1 MSRGTNPFVT
11 PGLHMSLRNRRVSLK
26 TKLFGLSGILLALTA
41 LIALSGVRSLGGDN
55 DAPTALYQ
63 QGAKPLADIAA
74 VRARTNDSRRL
85 VAGLILGV
93 ADPGYT
99 AADRKD
105 DVATIAENDA
115 EIQERLA
122 SLDASLKD
130 PALRRRLA
138 IVKSGYPA
146 WQGPRDALLKRIEA
160 AGADTGPA
168 TTESVQQFGVIAAA
182 NRRINGAPYK
192 ILKDNNKIFSEEIA
206 TWAKNRNAE
215 AEATFSSART
225 QALVLLI
232 VALIVGFGIAFLVAR
247 GITRIVGE
255 ILQRVRSLGD
265 NCLTDLQVGLTKMS
279 EGDLTHATT
288 PVTKP
293 IERFPNDELGDIA
306 QAINDMRLKA
316 GASIEGYNASRTSL
330 TGMIDQV
337 AQTAQSLSASSQ
349 QMASTSEEAG
359 RAVGEIAHA
368 VSDVAQGAER
378 QARTAES
385 TRTVADEMST
395 ATTQGSEAVQQTATA
410 AEQARA
416 AALEGQTAAG
426 RSATAMT
433 EMHQVSAGTIA
444 AMEELGEKSERIG
457 GIVDTITGIAGQTNL
472 LALNAAIE
480 AARAGEQGRGFAVVA
495 EQVRKL
501 AEESQDAAASIAGLV
516 QEIQGST
523 AHAVEV
529 IGSGSASI
537 DECVAASAVTEEAFT
552 RITGSVDDVHGRIE
566 QIGVVM
572 GQITASADRV
582 RDDISDVAAI
592 AEESSASSEQVSA
605 STQET
610 SASTQEVAA
619 SAQELARTAEELEA
633 LCARFTLTAS

>member
-1 MSRGTNPFVT
+1 
-11 PGLHMSLRNRRVSLK
+11 MSLRNRRISLK
-26 TKLFGLSGILLALTA
+26 TKLFGLSGILLAFTA
-41 LIALSGVRSLGGDN
+41 LIALVGIRSLSGVN
-55 DAPTALYQ
+55 DDARAMYA
-63 QGAKPLADIAA
+63 QGAAPLADISAL
-74 VRARTNDSRRL
+74 RSRTNDTRRL
-85 VAGLILGV
+85 VAGLLLGT

-99 AADRKD
+99 AEDRKAD
-105 DVATIAENDA
+105 LDTIAENDA
-115 EIQERLA
+115 EIKTRLA
-122 SLDASLKD
+122 RLDGAIKD
-130 PALRRRLA
+130 PKLRQRLTNLEQ
-138 IVKSGYPA
+138 GYGIYLPA
-146 WQGPRDALLKRIEA
+146 RDAVLKQITA
-160 AGADTGPA
+160 AGASDGPA
-168 TTESVQQFGVIAAA
+168 TQETVRQFGVIAAA
-182 NRRINGAPYK
+182 NRELNGEPYK
-192 ILKDNNKIFSEEIA
+192 LIKTNNRAFSEEVA
-206 TWAKNRNAE
+206 AWAKNRSVQAQD
-215 AEATFSSART
+215 TFTSSRT
-225 QALVLLI
+225 TSIVLLVLALVAGL
-232 VALIVGFGIAFLVAR
+232 AIAFFVAR

-306 QAINDMRLKA
+306 QAINDMRVKA
-316 GASIEGYNASRTSL
+316 GASIHGYNASRESL

-395 ATTQGSEAVQQTATA
+395 ATTQGSEAVQQTASA
-410 AEQARA
+410 AEAARA

-426 RSATAMT
+426 RSASAMT
-433 EMHQVSAGTIA
+433 EMNQVSAGTIA

-516 QEIQGST
+516 EEIQGST

-537 DECVAASAVTEEAFT
+537 EECVAAAAVTEEAFT
-552 RITGSVDDVHGRIE
+552 QITGSVDDVHGRIE
-566 QIGVVM
+566 QIAVVM
-572 GQITASADRV
+572 DQITSSADRV

-610 SASTQEVAA
+610 SASTQQVAA
-619 SAQELARTAEELEA
+619 SAQELARTAEELET
-633 LCARFTLTAS
+633 LCKRFTLTAS

>member
-1 MSRGTNPFVT
+1 
-11 PGLHMSLRNRRVSLK
+11 MSLRNRRVSLK
-26 TKLFGLSGILLALTA
+26 TKLFGLSGILLAFTA
-41 LIALSGVRSLGGDN
+41 LIALVGVRSLSGVN
-55 DAPTALYQ
+55 DDARAMYD
-63 QGAKPLADIAA
+63 QGAAPLADISAL
-74 VRARTNDSRRL
+74 RSRTNDNRRL
-85 VAGLILGV
+85 VAGLLLGA

-99 AADRKD
+99 AEDRRT
-105 DVATIAENDA
+105 DVDLIAENDA
-115 EIQERLA
+115 EIEERLA
-122 SLDASLKD
+122 SLTTALQD
-130 PALRRRLA
+130 PALRNRLA
-138 IVKSGYPA
+138 RVKRGFAAYLPA
-146 WQGPRDALLKRIEA
+146 RDALLEQITA
-160 AGADTGPA
+160 ASASNGPA
-168 TTESVQQFGVIAAA
+168 TAESVRQFGVVASA
-182 NRRINGAPYK
+182 NRRLNGEPYRLIK
-192 ILKDNNKIFSEEIA
+192 ENNRVFAEEVA
-206 TWAKNRNAE
+206 AWSKNRSVE
-215 AEATFSSART
+215 AEATFTSART
-225 QALVLLI
+225 TSIVLLI
-232 VALIVGFGIAFLVAR
+232 VALGVGCAIAFLVAR
-247 GITRIVGE
+247 GITRIVGD

-288 PVTKP
+288 PVTTP
-293 IERFPNDELGDIA
+293 IERFSNDELGDIA
-306 QAINDMRLKA
+306 QSVNSMRLKA
-316 GASIEGYNASRTSL
+316 GAAIGGYNASRESL
-330 TGMIDQV
+330 TGMIDRV

-385 TRTVADEMST
+385 TRTVADEMSS
-395 ATTQGSEAVQQTATA
+395 ATTQGSEAVQQTASA
-410 AEQARA
+410 AETARA

-433 EMHQVSAGTIA
+433 AMNQVSAGTIS

-501 AEESQDAAASIAGLV
+501 AEESQDAAASIASLV
-516 QEIQGST
+516 EEIQGST

-529 IGSGSASI
+529 IGSGTASI
-537 DECVAASAVTEEAFT
+537 DECVAAAAVTEEAFT
-552 RITGSVDDVHGRIE
+552 QITGSVDDVHGRIE
-566 QIGVVM
+566 QIAVVM
-572 GQITASADRV
+572 GQITSSADRV
-582 RDDISDVAAI
+582 RDDIAEVAAV

-610 SASTQEVAA
+610 SASTQQVAA

-633 LCARFTLTAS
+633 LCARFTLVAA

>member
-1 MSRGTNPFVT
+1 MSSRT
-11 PGLHMSLRNRRVSLK
+11 RRISLK
-26 TKLFGLSGILLALTA
+26 AKLFGLSGILLALTA
-41 LIALSGVRSLGGDN
+41 LTALVGVRSLGAVN
-55 DAPTALYQ
+55 DDASALYAH
-63 QGAKPLADIAA
+63 GAAPLADIAA
-74 VRARTNDSRRL
+74 VRARTNDNRRL
-85 VAGLILGV
+85 VSGLILGV

-99 AADRKD
+99 DKDRTD
-105 DVATIAENDA
+105 DVASLKENDA
-115 EIQERLA
+115 EIAKRMKRLDG
-122 SLDASLKD
+122 SLQA

-138 IVKSGYPA
+138 LVERGYTVYTPERDKVVA
-146 WQGPRDALLKRIEA
+146 MVTAAAADRGPTTDASIR
-160 AGADTGPA
+160 
-168 TTESVQQFGVIAAA
+168 QFGLIAAA
-182 NRRINGAPYK
+182 NRRLNGEPYAL
-192 ILKDNNKIFSEEIA
+192 LKANNRVLSEEVA
-206 TWAKNRNAE
+206 TWAKNRSDE
-215 AEATFSSART
+215 ARDTYTSART
-225 QALVLLI
+225 LSIALLI
-232 VALIVGFGIAFLVAR
+232 ASLIIGFAIAFVVAR
-247 GITRIVGE
+247 GITRVVDQ
-255 ILQRVRSLGD
+255 ILSRVRSLGD
-265 NCLTDLQVGLTKMS
+265 HCLTDLETGLTKMS

-288 PVTKP
+288 PVTEP
-293 IERFPNDELGDIA
+293 IESYPNDELGDIA
-306 QAINDMRLKA
+306 QAINTMRSKA
-316 GASIEGYNASRTSL
+316 GAAIGGYNASRESL
-330 TGMIDQV
+330 TGMIDEV
-337 AQTAQSLSASSQ
+337 ARTAQALSASSQ
-349 QMASTSEEAG
+349 EMASTSEEAG

-385 TRTVADEMST
+385 TREVADQMST
-395 ATTQGSEAVQQTATA
+395 ATAEGSEAVQQTASA
-410 AEQARA
+410 AETART

-501 AEESQDAAASIAGLV
+501 AEESQAAAASIASLV
-516 QEIQGST
+516 EEIQGST

-566 QIGVVM
+566 QIAVVM
-572 GQITASADRV
+572 GQITSSADRV

-610 SASTQEVAA
+610 SASTQQVAA
-619 SAQELARTAEELEA
+619 SAQELARTAEQLEA
-633 LCARFTLTAS
+633 LCGRFTLTTAS

>member
-1 MSRGTNPFVT
+1 
-11 PGLHMSLRNRRVSLK
+11 MSLRNRRVSLK
-26 TKLFGLSGILLALTA
+26 TKLFGLSAILLALTA
-41 LIALSGVRSLGGDN
+41 LTALVGIRSLGAVN
-55 DAPTALYQ
+55 DDATALYQ
-63 QGAKPLADIAA
+63 QGARPLADIAA
-74 VRARTNDSRRL
+74 IRSRTNDNRRL
-85 VAGLILGV
+85 VAGLLLGA

-99 AADRKD
+99 AENRKADLD
-105 DVATIAENDA
+105 TIAENDT
-115 EIQERLA
+115 EIQKRLVDV
-122 SLDASLKD
+122 DAQLKD

-138 IVKSGYPA
+138 AVRSGYPA
-146 WQGPRDALLKRIEA
+146 YNGPRDALLKQIA
-160 AGADTGPA
+160 AASADTGAA
-168 TTESVQQFGVIAAA
+168 TSESVQQFGVVAAA
-182 NRRINGAPYK
+182 NRRLNGEPYK
-192 ILKDNNKIFSEEIA
+192 ILKENNRVFSEDVA
-206 TWAKNRNAE
+206 AWAAKRNAAADE
-215 AEATFSSART
+215 SYASART
-225 QALVLLI
+225 QAIVLLI
-232 VALIVGFGIAFLVAR
+232 IALLVGFAIAFFVAR
-247 GITRIVGE
+247 GITRIVRE
-255 ILQRVRSLGD
+255 ILQRVQSLSD
-265 NCLTDLQVGLTKMS
+265 NCLSDLQTGLTRMS

-293 IERFPNDELGDIA
+293 IEDYPNDELGDIA
-306 QAINDMRLKA
+306 QAINSMRLKA
-316 GASIEGYNASRTSL
+316 GSAIGGYNASRESL
-330 TGMIDQV
+330 TTMIDQV

-385 TRTVADEMST
+385 TREVADEMST
-395 ATTQGSEAVQQTATA
+395 ATTQGSEAVQQTASA
-410 AEQARA
+410 AEAART

-426 RSATAMT
+426 RSAAAMT
-433 EMHQVSAGTIA
+433 EMNQVSAGTIA

-552 RITGSVDDVHGRIE
+552 QITGSVDDVHGRIE
-566 QIGVVM
+566 QIAVVM

-610 SASTQEVAA
+610 SASTQQVAA

>member
-1 MSRGTNPFVT
+1 
-11 PGLHMSLRNRRVSLK
+11 MSLRTRRVSLK
-26 TKLFGLSGILLALTA
+26 TKLFGLSGILLAFTA
-41 LIALSGVRSLGGDN
+41 LIALVGVRSLSGVN
-55 DAPTALYQ
+55 DDARAMYQ
-63 QGAKPLADIAA
+63 QGAAPLADISAL
-74 VRARTNDSRRL
+74 RSRTNDTRRL
-85 VAGLILGV
+85 VAGLLLGA

-99 AADRKD
+99 AENRKADL
-105 DVATIAENDA
+105 ATIAENDA
-115 EIQERLA
+115 EIKERLGRLNA
-122 SLDASLKD
+122 SIKE
-130 PALRRRLA
+130 PALRRRLTNLEQ
-138 IVKSGYPA
+138 GYAVYTPA
-146 WQGPRDALLKRIEA
+146 RDAVLKQITA
-160 AGADTGPA
+160 ASASTGPA
-168 TTESVQQFGVIAAA
+168 TQESVAQFGLVAAA
-182 NRRINGAPYK
+182 NRRLNGEPYK
-192 ILKDNNKIFSEEIA
+192 LIKANNRAFSEEVA
-206 TWAKNRNAE
+206 AWAKTRSAE
-215 AEATFSSART
+215 AQDTFTSART
-225 QALVLLI
+225 TSIVLLVI
-232 VALIVGFGIAFLVAR
+232 ALAVGFAIAFFVAR
-247 GITRIVGE
+247 GITRIVAD

-265 NCLTDLQVGLTKMS
+265 NCLTDLETGLTKMS
-279 EGDLTHATT
+279 EGDLTHTTT

-306 QAINDMRLKA
+306 QAINSMRTKA
-316 GASIEGYNASRTSL
+316 GAAIGGYNASLGSL
-330 TGMIDQV
+330 TTMIDQV
-337 AQTAQSLSASSQ
+337 AQSAQALSASSQ

-385 TRTVADEMST
+385 TRAVADEMST
-395 ATTQGSEAVQQTATA
+395 ATTQGSEAVHETASA
-410 AEQARA
+410 AEAARS
-416 AALEGQTAAG
+416 AALDGQTAAG

-501 AEESQDAAASIAGLV
+501 AEESQDAAASIASLV
-516 QEIQGST
+516 EEIQGST

-537 DECVAASAVTEEAFT
+537 EECVAASAVTEEAFT
-552 RITGSVDDVHGRIE
+552 RITGSVADVHGRIE
-566 QIGVVM
+566 QIAVVM
-572 GQITASADRV
+572 DRITGSADRV
-582 RDDISDVAAI
+582 RDDIADVAAI

-610 SASTQEVAA
+610 SASTQQVAA

-633 LCARFTLTAS
+633 LCARFTLLPA